1 MKPLYF
7 LLITVLMTGCKT
19 KPFVKH
25 EVQFEKLGD
34 NCDAMNSGFK
44 MNSNLNGERYEF
56 ERCLDA
62 DFTKEQLSSI
72 QKGDTVELK
81 FERKNAS
88 QALYKLTVDVDA
100 YPRYNTLIIDGAAI
114 AIRPYEK

>member
-7 LLITVLMTGCKT
+7 LLIIVLMTGCKT

-25 EVQFEKLGD
+25 
-34 NCDAMNSGFK
+34 
-44 MNSNLNGERYEF
+44 
-56 ERCLDA
+56 
-62 DFTKEQLSSI
+62 
-72 QKGDTVELK
+72 
-81 FERKNAS
+81 NAS

-100 YPRYNTLIIDGAAI
+100 YPRYNMLIIDGAAI